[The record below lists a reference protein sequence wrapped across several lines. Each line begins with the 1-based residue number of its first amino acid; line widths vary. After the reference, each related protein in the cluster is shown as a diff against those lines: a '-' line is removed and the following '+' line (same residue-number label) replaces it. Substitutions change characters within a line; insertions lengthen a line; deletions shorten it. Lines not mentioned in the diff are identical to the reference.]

1 MQNSKEEK
9 INGISLHIGYNFD
22 NPQLIHNALTRRS
35 AIIENTLDAFHSSN
49 LRLEFIGDTLL
60 NFIIGEIVYDT
71 FQSGNESDLT
81 AYRAGILATDT
92 LGEFLIQKDIG
103 KFMIV
108 GRGEEQNLITINNG
122 HKYIFQIRFG
132 NCPLW
137 TNNFAT
143 WYQNNKQLQNFG
155 EWSNNQIRFCAL
167 PITIN
172 SKIEKEE
179 NGLFINVTITCT
191 TSGDIPQNYSNKI

>member
-81 AYRAGILATDT
+81 AYRAGILATNT

-108 GRGEEQNLITINNG
+108 GRGEEQNLITINKKALVELIKAVFG
-122 HKYIFQIRFG
+122 AIYIDTKFNIEITRKIILKFM
-132 NCPLW
+132 NPL
-137 TNNFAT
+137 
-143 WYQNNKQLQNFG
+143 
-155 EWSNNQIRFCAL
+155 
-167 PITIN
+167 
-172 SKIEKEE
+172 IEKKFKTYKK
-179 NGLFINVTITCT
+179 GTA
-191 TSGDIPQNYSNKI
+191 NYSIKALSDFNNVSDLLREQIELLTK

>member
-103 KFMIV
+103 KFMII
-108 GRGEEQNLITINNG
+108 GRGEEKNLITINKKALVELIKAVFG
-122 HKYIFQIRFG
+122 AIYIDTKFNIEITRKIILKFM
-132 NCPLW
+132 NPL
-137 TNNFAT
+137 
-143 WYQNNKQLQNFG
+143 
-155 EWSNNQIRFCAL
+155 
-167 PITIN
+167 
-172 SKIEKEE
+172 IEKKFKTYKK
-179 NGLFINVTITCT
+179 GTA
-191 TSGDIPQNYSNKI
+191 NYSIKALSDFNNVSDLLREQIELLTK

>member
-1 MQNSKEEK
+1 MQNSKEKK

-108 GRGEEQNLITINNG
+108 GRGEEKNLITINKKALVELIKAVFG
-122 HKYIFQIRFG
+122 AIYIDTKFNIEITRKIILKFM
-132 NCPLW
+132 NPL
-137 TNNFAT
+137 
-143 WYQNNKQLQNFG
+143 
-155 EWSNNQIRFCAL
+155 
-167 PITIN
+167 
-172 SKIEKEE
+172 IEKKFKTYKK
-179 NGLFINVTITCT
+179 GTA
-191 TSGDIPQNYSNKI
+191 NYSIKALSDFNNVSDLLREQIELLTK

>member
-1 MQNSKEEK
+1 MQNSKEKK
-9 INGISLHIGYNFD
+9 INGISLHIGYNFN

-108 GRGEEQNLITINNG
+108 GRGEEQNLITINKKALVELIKAVFG
-122 HKYIFQIRFG
+122 AIYIDTKFNIEITRKIILKFM
-132 NCPLW
+132 NPL
-137 TNNFAT
+137 
-143 WYQNNKQLQNFG
+143 
-155 EWSNNQIRFCAL
+155 
-167 PITIN
+167 
-172 SKIEKEE
+172 IEKKFKTYKK
-179 NGLFINVTITCT
+179 GTA
-191 TSGDIPQNYSNKI
+191 NYSIKALSDFNNVSDLLREQIELLTK

>member
-1 MQNSKEEK
+1 MQNSKEKK

-22 NPQLIHNALTRRS
+22 NPQLIFNALTRRS

-49 LRLEFIGDTLL
+49 LRLEFIGDTLH

-108 GRGEEQNLITINNG
+108 GRGEEQNLITINKKALVELIKAVFG
-122 HKYIFQIRFG
+122 AIYIDTKFNIEITRKIILKFM
-132 NCPLW
+132 NPL
-137 TNNFAT
+137 
-143 WYQNNKQLQNFG
+143 
-155 EWSNNQIRFCAL
+155 
-167 PITIN
+167 
-172 SKIEKEE
+172 IEKKFKTYKK
-179 NGLFINVTITCT
+179 GTA
-191 TSGDIPQNYSNKI
+191 NYSIKALSDFNNVSDLLREQIELLTK

>member
-9 INGISLHIGYNFD
+9 IKGISLHIGYNFD

-108 GRGEEQNLITINNG
+108 GRGEEQNLITINKKALVELIKAVFG
-122 HKYIFQIRFG
+122 AIYIDTKFNIEITRKIILKFM
-132 NCPLW
+132 NPL
-137 TNNFAT
+137 
-143 WYQNNKQLQNFG
+143 
-155 EWSNNQIRFCAL
+155 
-167 PITIN
+167 
-172 SKIEKEE
+172 IEKK
-179 NGLFINVTITCT
+179 FKTCKKGT
-191 TSGDIPQNYSNKI
+191 ANYSIKALSDFNNVSDLLREQIELLTK

>member
-108 GRGEEQNLITINNG
+108 GRGEEQNLITINKKALVELIKAVFG
-122 HKYIFQIRFG
+122 AIYIDTKFNIEITRKIILKFM
-132 NCPLW
+132 NPLIE
-137 TNNFAT
+137 
-143 WYQNNKQLQNFG
+143 NKFK
-155 EWSNNQIRFCAL
+155 
-167 PITIN
+167 T
-172 SKIEKEE
+172 
-179 NGLFINVTITCT
+179 
-191 TSGDIPQNYSNKI
+191 YNKSFV

>member
-108 GRGEEQNLITINNG
+108 GRGEEKNLITINKKALVELIKAVFG
-122 HKYIFQIRFG
+122 AIYIDTKFNIEITRKIILKFM
-132 NCPLW
+132 NPL
-137 TNNFAT
+137 
-143 WYQNNKQLQNFG
+143 
-155 EWSNNQIRFCAL
+155 
-167 PITIN
+167 
-172 SKIEKEE
+172 IEKKFKTYKK
-179 NGLFINVTITCT
+179 GTA
-191 TSGDIPQNYSNKI
+191 NYSIKVLSDFNNVSDLLREQIELLTK

>member
-108 GRGEEQNLITINNG
+108 GRGEEQNLITIKKKALVELIKAVFG
-122 HKYIFQIRFG
+122 AIYIDTKFNIEITRKIILKFM
-132 NCPLW
+132 NPL
-137 TNNFAT
+137 
-143 WYQNNKQLQNFG
+143 
-155 EWSNNQIRFCAL
+155 
-167 PITIN
+167 
-172 SKIEKEE
+172 IEKKFKTYKK
-179 NGLFINVTITCT
+179 GTA
-191 TSGDIPQNYSNKI
+191 NYSIKALSDFNNVSDLLREQIELLTK

>member
-9 INGISLHIGYNFD
+9 INGISLHIGCNFD
-22 NPQLIHNALTRRS
+22 NAQLIHNALTRRS

-108 GRGEEQNLITINNG
+108 GRGEEQNLITINKKALVELIKAVFG
-122 HKYIFQIRFG
+122 AIYIDTKFNIEITRKIILKFM
-132 NCPLW
+132 NPL
-137 TNNFAT
+137 
-143 WYQNNKQLQNFG
+143 
-155 EWSNNQIRFCAL
+155 
-167 PITIN
+167 
-172 SKIEKEE
+172 IEKKFKTYKK
-179 NGLFINVTITCT
+179 GTA
-191 TSGDIPQNYSNKI
+191 NYSIKALSDFNNVSDLLREQIELLTK

>member
-1 MQNSKEEK
+1 MQNSKEKK

-108 GRGEEQNLITINNG
+108 GRGEEQNLITINKKALVELIKAVFG
-122 HKYIFQIRFG
+122 AIYIDTKFNIEITRKIILKFM
-132 NCPLW
+132 NPL
-137 TNNFAT
+137 
-143 WYQNNKQLQNFG
+143 
-155 EWSNNQIRFCAL
+155 
-167 PITIN
+167 
-172 SKIEKEE
+172 IEKKFKTYKK
-179 NGLFINVTITCT
+179 GTA
-191 TSGDIPQNYSNKI
+191 NYSIKALSDFNNVSDLLREQIELLTK

>member
-108 GRGEEQNLITINNG
+108 GRGEEQNLITINKKALVELIKAVFG
-122 HKYIFQIRFG
+122 AIYIDTKFNIKITRKIILKFM
-132 NCPLW
+132 NPL
-137 TNNFAT
+137 
-143 WYQNNKQLQNFG
+143 
-155 EWSNNQIRFCAL
+155 
-167 PITIN
+167 
-172 SKIEKEE
+172 IEKKFKTYKK
-179 NGLFINVTITCT
+179 GTA
-191 TSGDIPQNYSNKI
+191 NYSIKALSDFNNVSDLLREQIELLTK

>member
-1 MQNSKEEK
+1 MQNSKEKK

-22 NPQLIHNALTRRS
+22 NPQLIHNALTRKS

-108 GRGEEQNLITINNG
+108 GRGEEQNLITINKKALVELIKAVFG
-122 HKYIFQIRFG
+122 AIYIDTKFNIEITRKIILKFM
-132 NCPLW
+132 NPL
-137 TNNFAT
+137 
-143 WYQNNKQLQNFG
+143 
-155 EWSNNQIRFCAL
+155 
-167 PITIN
+167 
-172 SKIEKEE
+172 IEKKFKTYKK
-179 NGLFINVTITCT
+179 GTA
-191 TSGDIPQNYSNKI
+191 NYSIKALSDFNNVSDLLREQIELLTK

>member
-60 NFIIGEIVYDT
+60 TFIIGEIVYDT

-108 GRGEEQNLITINNG
+108 GRGEEQNLITINKKALVELIKAVFG
-122 HKYIFQIRFG
+122 AIYIDTKFNIEITRKIILKFM
-132 NCPLW
+132 NPL
-137 TNNFAT
+137 
-143 WYQNNKQLQNFG
+143 
-155 EWSNNQIRFCAL
+155 
-167 PITIN
+167 
-172 SKIEKEE
+172 IEKKFKTYKK
-179 NGLFINVTITCT
+179 GTA
-191 TSGDIPQNYSNKI
+191 NYSIKALSDFNNVSDLLREQIELLTK

>member
-81 AYRAGILATDT
+81 TYRAGILATDT

-108 GRGEEQNLITINNG
+108 GRGEEQNLITINKKALVELIKAVFG
-122 HKYIFQIRFG
+122 AIYIDTKFNIEITRKIILKFM
-132 NCPLW
+132 NPL
-137 TNNFAT
+137 
-143 WYQNNKQLQNFG
+143 
-155 EWSNNQIRFCAL
+155 
-167 PITIN
+167 
-172 SKIEKEE
+172 IEKKFKTYKK
-179 NGLFINVTITCT
+179 GTA
-191 TSGDIPQNYSNKI
+191 NYSIKALSDFNNVSDLLREQIELLTK

>member
-108 GRGEEQNLITINNG
+108 GRGEEKNLITINKKALVELIKAVFG
-122 HKYIFQIRFG
+122 AIYIDTKFNIEITRKIILKFM
-132 NCPLW
+132 NPL
-137 TNNFAT
+137 
-143 WYQNNKQLQNFG
+143 
-155 EWSNNQIRFCAL
+155 
-167 PITIN
+167 
-172 SKIEKEE
+172 IEKKFKTYKK
-179 NGLFINVTITCT
+179 GTA
-191 TSGDIPQNYSNKI
+191 NYSIKALSDFNNVSDLLREQIELLTK

>member
-1 MQNSKEEK
+1 MQNSKEKK

-108 GRGEEQNLITINNG
+108 GRGEEQNLITINKKALVELIKAVFG
-122 HKYIFQIRFG
+122 AIYIATKFNIEITRKIILKFM
-132 NCPLW
+132 NPL
-137 TNNFAT
+137 
-143 WYQNNKQLQNFG
+143 
-155 EWSNNQIRFCAL
+155 
-167 PITIN
+167 
-172 SKIEKEE
+172 IEKKFKTYKK
-179 NGLFINVTITCT
+179 GTA
-191 TSGDIPQNYSNKI
+191 NYSIKALSDFNNVSDLLREQIELLTK

>member
-1 MQNSKEEK
+1 MQNSKEKK

-81 AYRAGILATDT
+81 AYRAGILANDT

-108 GRGEEQNLITINNG
+108 GRGEEQNLITINKKALVELIKAVFG
-122 HKYIFQIRFG
+122 AIYIDTKFNIEITRKIILKFM
-132 NCPLW
+132 NPL
-137 TNNFAT
+137 
-143 WYQNNKQLQNFG
+143 
-155 EWSNNQIRFCAL
+155 
-167 PITIN
+167 
-172 SKIEKEE
+172 IEKKFKTYKK
-179 NGLFINVTITCT
+179 GTA
-191 TSGDIPQNYSNKI
+191 NYSIKALSDFNNVSDLLREQIELLTK

>member
-108 GRGEEQNLITINNG
+108 GRGEEKNLITINKKALVELIKAVFG
-122 HKYIFQIRFG
+122 AIYIDTKFNIEITRKIILKFM
-132 NCPLW
+132 NPL
-137 TNNFAT
+137 
-143 WYQNNKQLQNFG
+143 
-155 EWSNNQIRFCAL
+155 
-167 PITIN
+167 
-172 SKIEKEE
+172 IEKKF
-179 NGLFINVTITCT
+179 NTYKKGTA
-191 TSGDIPQNYSNKI
+191 NYSIKALSDFNNVSDLLREQIELLTK

>member
-108 GRGEEQNLITINNG
+108 GRGEEQNLITINKKALVELIKAVFG
-122 HKYIFQIRFG
+122 AIYIDTKFNIEITRKIILKFM
-132 NCPLW
+132 NPL
-137 TNNFAT
+137 
-143 WYQNNKQLQNFG
+143 
-155 EWSNNQIRFCAL
+155 
-167 PITIN
+167 
-172 SKIEKEE
+172 IEKKFKTYKK
-179 NGLFINVTITCT
+179 GTA
-191 TSGDIPQNYSNKI
+191 NYSIKALSDFNNVSDLLREQIEFLTK

>member
-9 INGISLHIGYNFD
+9 IKGISLHIGYNFD

-108 GRGEEQNLITINNG
+108 GRGEEQNLITINKKALVELIKAVFG
-122 HKYIFQIRFG
+122 AIYIDTKFNIKITRKIILKFM
-132 NCPLW
+132 NPL
-137 TNNFAT
+137 
-143 WYQNNKQLQNFG
+143 
-155 EWSNNQIRFCAL
+155 
-167 PITIN
+167 
-172 SKIEKEE
+172 IEKKFKTYKK
-179 NGLFINVTITCT
+179 GTA
-191 TSGDIPQNYSNKI
+191 NYSIKALSDFNNVSDLLREQIELLTK

>member
-108 GRGEEQNLITINNG
+108 GRGEEQNLITINKKALVELIKAVFG
-122 HKYIFQIRFG
+122 AIYIDTKFNIEITRKIILKFM
-132 NCPLW
+132 NPL
-137 TNNFAT
+137 
-143 WYQNNKQLQNFG
+143 
-155 EWSNNQIRFCAL
+155 
-167 PITIN
+167 
-172 SKIEKEE
+172 IEKKFKTYKK
-179 NGLFINVTITCT
+179 G
-191 TSGDIPQNYSNKI
+191 PANYSIKALSDFNNVSDLLREQIELLTK

>member
-35 AIIENTLDAFHSSN
+35 AIIENTLNAFHSSN

-81 AYRAGILATDT
+81 VYRAGILATDT

-108 GRGEEQNLITINNG
+108 GRGEEKNLITINKKALVELIKAVFG
-122 HKYIFQIRFG
+122 AIYIDTKFNIEITRKIILKFM
-132 NCPLW
+132 NPL
-137 TNNFAT
+137 
-143 WYQNNKQLQNFG
+143 
-155 EWSNNQIRFCAL
+155 
-167 PITIN
+167 
-172 SKIEKEE
+172 IEKKFKTYKK
-179 NGLFINVTITCT
+179 GTA
-191 TSGDIPQNYSNKI
+191 NYSIKALSDFNNVSDLLREQIELLTK

>member
-108 GRGEEQNLITINNG
+108 GRGEEQNLITRNKKALVELIKAVFG
-122 HKYIFQIRFG
+122 AIYIDTKFNIEITRKIILKFM
-132 NCPLW
+132 NPL
-137 TNNFAT
+137 
-143 WYQNNKQLQNFG
+143 
-155 EWSNNQIRFCAL
+155 
-167 PITIN
+167 
-172 SKIEKEE
+172 IEKKFKTYKK
-179 NGLFINVTITCT
+179 GTA
-191 TSGDIPQNYSNKI
+191 NYSIKALSDFNNVSDLLREQIELLTK

>member
-22 NPQLIHNALTRRS
+22 NPQLIHNALTRKS

-81 AYRAGILATDT
+81 TYRAGILATDT

-108 GRGEEQNLITINNG
+108 GRGEEQNLITINKKALVELIKAVFG
-122 HKYIFQIRFG
+122 AIYIDTKFNIEITRKIILKFM
-132 NCPLW
+132 NPL
-137 TNNFAT
+137 
-143 WYQNNKQLQNFG
+143 
-155 EWSNNQIRFCAL
+155 
-167 PITIN
+167 
-172 SKIEKEE
+172 IEKKFKTYKK
-179 NGLFINVTITCT
+179 GTA
-191 TSGDIPQNYSNKI
+191 NYSIKALYDFNNVSDLLREQIELLTK

>member
-1 MQNSKEEK
+1 MQNSKEKK
-9 INGISLHIGYNFD
+9 INGISLHIGYNFVYLL
-22 NPQLIHNALTRRS
+22 LIHNALTRRS

-108 GRGEEQNLITINNG
+108 GRGEEQNLITINKKALVELIKAVFG
-122 HKYIFQIRFG
+122 AIYIDTKFNIEITRKIILKFM
-132 NCPLW
+132 NPL
-137 TNNFAT
+137 
-143 WYQNNKQLQNFG
+143 
-155 EWSNNQIRFCAL
+155 
-167 PITIN
+167 
-172 SKIEKEE
+172 IEKKFKTYKK
-179 NGLFINVTITCT
+179 GTA
-191 TSGDIPQNYSNKI
+191 NYSIKALSDFNNVSDLLREQIELLTK

>member
-108 GRGEEQNLITINNG
+108 GRGEEQNLITINKKALVELIKSIFG
-122 HKYIFQIRFG
+122 AIYIDTKFNIEITRKIILKFM
-132 NCPLW
+132 NPL
-137 TNNFAT
+137 
-143 WYQNNKQLQNFG
+143 
-155 EWSNNQIRFCAL
+155 
-167 PITIN
+167 
-172 SKIEKEE
+172 IEKKFKTYKK
-179 NGLFINVTITCT
+179 GTA
-191 TSGDIPQNYSNKI
+191 NYSIKALSDFNNVSDLLREQIELLTK

>member
-81 AYRAGILATDT
+81 TYRAGILATDT

-108 GRGEEQNLITINNG
+108 GRGEEKNLITINKKALVELIKAVFG
-122 HKYIFQIRFG
+122 AIYIDTKFNIEITRKIILKFM
-132 NCPLW
+132 NPL
-137 TNNFAT
+137 
-143 WYQNNKQLQNFG
+143 
-155 EWSNNQIRFCAL
+155 
-167 PITIN
+167 
-172 SKIEKEE
+172 IEKKFKTYKK
-179 NGLFINVTITCT
+179 GTA
-191 TSGDIPQNYSNKI
+191 NYSIKALSDFNNVSDLLREQIELLTK

>member
-108 GRGEEQNLITINNG
+108 GRGEEKNLITINKKALVELIKAVFG
-122 HKYIFQIRFG
+122 AIYIDTKFNIEITRKIILKFM
-132 NCPLW
+132 NPL
-137 TNNFAT
+137 
-143 WYQNNKQLQNFG
+143 
-155 EWSNNQIRFCAL
+155 
-167 PITIN
+167 
-172 SKIEKEE
+172 IEKKFKTYKK
-179 NGLFINVTITCT
+179 GTA
-191 TSGDIPQNYSNKI
+191 NYSIKALSDFNNVSDLLRKQIELLTK

>member
-108 GRGEEQNLITINNG
+108 GRGEEQNLITINKKALVELIKAVFG
-122 HKYIFQIRFG
+122 AIYIDTKFNIEITRKIILKFM
-132 NCPLW
+132 NPL
-137 TNNFAT
+137 
-143 WYQNNKQLQNFG
+143 
-155 EWSNNQIRFCAL
+155 
-167 PITIN
+167 
-172 SKIEKEE
+172 IEKKFKTYKK
-179 NGLFINVTITCT
+179 GTA
-191 TSGDIPQNYSNKI
+191 NYSIKALSDFNNVSDLLREQIELLTK